1 MIVRI
6 KSPSR
11 YFAEWFVIATEET
24 LQKAIKMSEN
34 QIERV
39 YNSLNYGSD
48 EEKEFE
54 SQKHEVIVLDE
65 KDLKEKR
72 IQKREKDEEVFIFGS
87 Y

>member
-11 YFAEWFVIATEET
+11 YFTEWFVIATEET
-24 LQKAIKMSEN
+24 LQQAIKMSEN
-34 QIERV
+34 QIERI

-48 EEKEFE
+48 EETEFE

-72 IQKREKDEEVFIFGS
+72 IQKREKDEDVFIFGP